1 MRVQRSLTT
10 TLISII
16 CLFYIWA
23 QFDHT
28 LVDHLAL
35 FYGGVYSNGVFP
47 GVSTGQWYRLLTV
60 ALTHANLLHLGSN
73 MLALFTFGNLVER
86 IFGRNKYLAIF
97 LGSLLVASLASVYL
111 GPHNIF
117 KVGASGAIF
126 GLLGAL
132 LAAGGRSGVNSQ
144 AVISNVV
151 LNVVI
156 TFSIPGIDWRAHVGG
171 FVGGF
176 AIAYLVKPRR

>member
-1 MRVQRSLTT
+1 
-10 TLISII
+10 
-16 CLFYIWA
+16 
-23 QFDHT
+23 
-28 LVDHLAL
+28 
-35 FYGGVYSNGVFP
+35 
-47 GVSTGQWYRLLTV
+47 
-60 ALTHANLLHLGSN
+60 

-144 AVISNVV
+144 AVVSNVV